1 MSVLEAALQA
11 AGCVGVERAG
21 SVVFA
26 RDGAEAPEFM
36 AEARDGRL
44 MLTQRFAVRATEA
57 ERAAWMR
64 AHPQGRLEIAEGET
78 QLSMVV
84 PEGADLAAAVQEWL
98 RLTRAAAQAAVVW
111 RRRQKPLYGM

>member
-1 MSVLEAALQA
+1 MSGLEAALRA
-11 AGCVGVERAG
+11 AGCAGVERVGA
-21 SVVFA
+21 VVFA

-36 AEARDGRL
+36 VEVREGRV
-44 MLTQRFAVRATEA
+44 MLTLRFAVRATEA

-78 QLSMVV
+78 QLSLVV
-84 PEGADLAAAVQEWL
+84 PEGADLTVAVRDWL

>member
-1 MSVLEAALQA
+1 MTLEAALRA
-11 AGCVGVERAG
+11 AGCVGVERVGA
-21 SVVFA
+21 VVFA
-26 RDGAEAPEFM
+26 RDGAEAPEFL
-36 AEARDGRL
+36 AEARDGRVV
-44 MLTQRFAVRATEA
+44 LTLRFAVRATEA

-78 QLSMVV
+78 QLSLVL
-84 PEGADLAAAVQEWL
+84 PDGADLAAELQDWL